1 MGDQPSGEVP
11 SETAQAWDSVH
22 RVREPVAWT
31 LLALAAIIVIVSAA
45 QLFNLAGATIPVA
58 SSNSTSVA
66 SSSPVPVPVG
76 SSPVPVPV
84 GSSPVPVPVGPS
96 PVPVS
101 AFALRASSAAPQF
114 YASIVIALP
123 VLAVVLVAF
132 SGGLTKNARQVVQAA
147 ALVQVLAFALG
158 VISLAG
164 AAGSHVRPGTWFI
177 LEAAELATAATALIF
192 TGAVLRSRALRSLAP
207 RFPDLADDEDYADDP
222 DFGHRD

>member
-1 MGDQPSGEVP
+1 MSDQPSVEVP
-11 SETAQAWDSVH
+11 SETAQAWDIVL

-31 LLALAAIIVIVSAA
+31 LLALAAIIVIVSAG

-58 SSNSTSVA
+58 NSASVA

-76 SSPVPVPV
+76 SSPE
-84 GSSPVPVPVGPS
+84 PVPVGPSPVPAPVGSS

-123 VLAVVLVAF
+123 VLSVVLVAF
-132 SGGLTKNARQVVQAA
+132 SGGLTKNAGQVVQGAA
-147 ALVQVLAFALG
+147 VVQAVAFVLG

-164 AAGSHVRPGTWFI
+164 AAGAHVRPGTWFI
-177 LEAAELATAATALIF
+177 LEAAELATAATALVF
-192 TGAVLRSRALRSLAP
+192 TGAVMRSRALRSLAP
-207 RFPDLADDEDYADDP
+207 RFQDLGDDEDFEDDP
-222 DFGHRD
+222 DFGERD